1 MYNRNK
7 YKKVYYLLNT
17 DLINKYHIKD
27 VNNIP
32 FLSSITV
39 DLPIT
44 NFQLAIG
51 HKNVNSDSNS
61 IQKKAFILSFFFSQ
75 YNFYIKKNTYKSLIE
90 KKQITNF
97 CLSLNLNKS
106 KDIFCFLMGLFVEN
120 QLTLRKENI
129 QIFNPNKRKVYPLV
143 TLDKNCLLKIA
154 LPISIFSELHMLL
167 VYMFPNINIRD
178 LSFNLILNF
187 CKPQTLFLQNN
198 FLFCK
203 NITYLN

>member
-7 YKKVYYLLNT
+7 YKKLYNLLNI
-17 DLINKYHIKD
+17 DLINKYNIRD

-51 HKNVNSDSNS
+51 RKNLSFDSNL

-75 YNFYIKKNTYKSLIE
+75 YKFYIKKNTYKSLIE

-97 CLSLNLNKS
+97 CLSLKLNKS
-106 KDIFCFLMGLFVEN
+106 KDIFYFLMGLFVEN
-120 QLTLRKENI
+120 QISLRKENI
-129 QIFNPNKRKVYPLV
+129 QILNNNNKKQYSLFSR
-143 TLDKNCLLKIA
+143 DKNCLIKIA
-154 LPISIFSELHMLL
+154 LPICIFSELYILL
-167 VYMFPNINIRD
+167 TYMFPNMNIRD
-178 LSFNLILNF
+178 LYFNLTLKF
-187 CKPQTLFLQNN
+187 LKPQTLHLKNN
-198 FLFCK
+198 LLFFR
-203 NITYLN
+203 NITFLN